1 MSTVNTNRSMSQAFG
16 ALFGT
21 IATTASAVST
31 SVNAAGNLFEELEQR
46 SASRLRTV
54 GNEIFF
60 AEEEKS
66 AKQLIESSLRTSE
79 FMLETARKLNANP
92 DLAKTYATVM
102 KNLEAKLAARRGVQT
117 QSEEQST
124 STS

>member
-1 MSTVNTNRSMSQAFG
+1 MSNINTNKSLSQAFG

-54 GNEIFF
+54 SDEIFY
-60 AEEEKS
+60 AEQEK
-66 AKQLIESSLRTSE
+66 AARQMTESGLRTSE

-92 DLAKTYATVM
+92 ELSKTYAAVM
-102 KNLEAKLAARRGVQT
+102 KDLEIKLAIRKGLQAGPT
-117 QSEEQST
+117 AEAA
-124 STS
+124 